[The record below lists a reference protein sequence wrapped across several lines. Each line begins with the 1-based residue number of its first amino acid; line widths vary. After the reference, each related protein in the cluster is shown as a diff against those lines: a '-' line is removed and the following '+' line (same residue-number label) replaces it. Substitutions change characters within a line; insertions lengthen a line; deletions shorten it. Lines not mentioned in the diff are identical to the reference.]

1 MGAEGMT
8 TPYCCGRPDCAWE
21 APEVKQA
28 EDLVREWIEE
38 YGHEDALLA
47 DKWPLIGRISYA
59 LHVAKWG
66 LKA

>member
-1 MGAEGMT
+1 MTEHT

-38 YGHEDALLA
+38 YGHEDTLLA

-59 LHVAKWG
+59 LHCAKMG
-66 LKA
+66 KP